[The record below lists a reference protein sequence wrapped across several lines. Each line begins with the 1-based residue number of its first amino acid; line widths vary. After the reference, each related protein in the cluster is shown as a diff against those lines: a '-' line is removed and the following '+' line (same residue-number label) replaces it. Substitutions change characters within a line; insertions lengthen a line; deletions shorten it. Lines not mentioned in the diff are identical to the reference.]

1 MSSGSELAVAG
12 VLGALPPEPS
22 GYLGT
27 CSPPQGDPVRRV
39 PQPSRGPG
47 DLRHTGTAAWA
58 SGRSAGQ
65 SQRAA
70 NTEGVGQAGGHP
82 ESHAQEWGTPGT
94 APGTLS
100 QTPAFLRP
108 PS

>member
-82 ESHAQEWGTPGT
+82 KSHAQE
-94 APGTLS
+94 
-100 QTPAFLRP
+100 
-108 PS
+108 